1 MSRSRIEGLIPR
13 APREVW
19 QALIQDAELTERG
32 ALLRLVVSG
41 GPSESTAR
49 ITRYESLRLLECCC
63 DGKLLRWQLEP
74 RDQNTTHMIFT
85 YTPET
90 RRWLA
95 RLDTLKEVM
104 RVAEPGMRRLLVIAL
119 AVLVTACSLQPTY
132 QRPAAPV
139 ASAYPAGRAY
149 KDVAGADTAAAD
161 IGWRDFLN
169 DERLQRLVETALRNN
184 RDLRVAALN
193 VARFQAQYRIQR
205 AALFP
210 QVDAGASSSAVRR
223 VPPGGGG
230 PNVTTHVY
238 SADIGASWTID
249 FFGRLQ
255 SLRDEAL
262 QQYFA
267 TAQAGKATHIL
278 LVSQLAEQY
287 LTMLSAD
294 ELLEVTRRTLEAAQ
308 QSYDLASAQFEAG
321 TGTELSV
328 RQAQTIVEQARANYA
343 AQVRSRAQAENALV
357 LLIGEPLPADLPPGL
372 PLNSQRLVAD
382 IPAGLPS
389 DLLARRPDVM
399 EAEANL
405 RAAYA
410 NIGAARAAF
419 FPTISLTGTFGRE
432 STQLNQLFT
441 PQARAW
447 SFVPSISVPIFQGGA
462 LEASLDAAKIEKN
475 AAVAQYEKTI
485 QSAFREVADGLAA
498 RGTFDEQIAALEREV
513 AAQQTS
519 LELSEL
525 RFRTGVDSYL
535 NVLTAQTNL
544 YSAQQTLVSAR
555 LARLTNLV
563 ALYQAL
569 GGGWV
574 ERTGDAPRPAED
586 MARM

>member
-1 MSRSRIEGLIPR
+1 MNPR
-13 APREVW
+13 AS
-19 QALIQDAELTERG
+19 
-32 ALLRLVVSG
+32 LLLPV
-41 GPSESTAR
+41 
-49 ITRYESLRLLECCC
+49 
-63 DGKLLRWQLEP
+63 
-74 RDQNTTHMIFT
+74 F
-85 YTPET
+85 
-90 RRWLA
+90 LA
-95 RLDTLKEVM
+95 
-104 RVAEPGMRRLLVIAL
+104 
-119 AVLVTACSLQPTY
+119 ACSLQPPY
-132 QRPAAPV
+132 EQPPQPV
-139 ASAYPAGRAY
+139 ASAYPAGAAY
-149 KDVAGADTAAAD
+149 KEVAGTDTPAAD

-169 DERLQRLVETALRNN
+169 DERLQRLVEIALKNN

-193 VARFQAQYRIQR
+193 ISRFEAQYRIQR
-205 AALFP
+205 SALFP
-210 QVDAGASSSAVRR
+210 QVDAAVSSSAVRGVR
-223 VPPGGGG
+223 PGGGGG

-249 FFGRLQ
+249 FFGRLR
-255 SLRDEAL
+255 SLNDVAL

-278 LVSQLAEQY
+278 LVSRVADQY
-287 LTMLSAD
+287 LTTLSAD

-308 QSYDLASAQFEAG
+308 QSYDLAAAQFEAG

-328 RQAQTIVEQARANYA
+328 RQSQTIVEQARANYA

-372 PLNSQRLVAD
+372 PFNSQRLVAD
-382 IPAGLPS
+382 IPPGLPS
-389 DLLARRPDVM
+389 HLLTRRPDIM
-399 EAEANL
+399 EAEASL

-419 FPTISLTGTFGRE
+419 FPTITLTGTFGSE
-432 STQLNQLFT
+432 STQLGQLFT
-441 PQARAW
+441 PGARAW

-462 LEASLDAAKIEKN
+462 LEASLDAAKIQKQ
-475 AAVAQYEKTI
+475 AAVAQYEKAI

-498 RGTFDEQIAALEREV
+498 RGTYDDQIAALGREV

-519 LELSEL
+519 LEISEL

-555 LARLTNLV
+555 LARLANLV
-563 ALYQAL
+563 DLYQAL
-569 GGGWV
+569 GGGWI

-586 MARM
+586 MALNGKR